1 MKSMMLKR
9 FMSHLRIGEYKSW
22 LTLILFRVVTE
33 KVVLA
38 SKLISTSKRHAE
50 HLFAGQNTQQ
60 LSNLGWI
67 KKNYVMCLR
76 TNFKHALEQSA
87 LE

>member
-1 MKSMMLKR
+1 MKLIMLKR
-9 FMSHLRIGEYKSW
+9 FMSQLRIGEYKSW

-50 HLFAGQNTQQ
+50 HPFASSKYTTIEH
-60 LSNLGWI
+60 LGWI
-67 KKNYVMCLR
+67 
-76 TNFKHALEQSA
+76 
-87 LE
+87 